1 MRPLRTFREALAGP
15 MVQTILVLRISLK
28 LHELFRESMKAQ
40 LEVGVRLATNGF
52 HRKRGINRI
61 ADTTL
66 NAGPG
71 SF

>member
-1 MRPLRTFREALAGP
+1 
-15 MVQTILVLRISLK
+15 
-28 LHELFRESMKAQ
+28 MKAQ
-40 LEVGVRLATNGF
+40 LEVGLALATNGVSPE
-52 HRKRGINRI
+52 NATLNWI

>member
-1 MRPLRTFREALAGP
+1 
-15 MVQTILVLRISLK
+15 LVLRISLK

-40 LEVGVRLATNGF
+40 IEVGVRLATNGF